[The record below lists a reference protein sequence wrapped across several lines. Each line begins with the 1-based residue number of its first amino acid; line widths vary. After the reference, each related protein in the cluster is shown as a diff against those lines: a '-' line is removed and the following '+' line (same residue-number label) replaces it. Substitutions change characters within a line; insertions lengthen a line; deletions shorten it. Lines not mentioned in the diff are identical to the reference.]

1 MPVPAKHDSTAK
13 GLSAYYT
20 PATIADMLAQWTV
33 RTGSERILEPSA
45 GEGALIDAAFRHARR
60 VQEHPDIH
68 FIACDINPE
77 AIETIRPRLTDRSEA
92 RAIDFLQ
99 LDPAST
105 GLFDAVLAN
114 PPFTRNHDIDSRRRS
129 YLRKRFDTVGAAGL
143 WVHFLFH
150 SIEFL
155 RTGGRLAAVVP
166 ASALFSD
173 YGRDCIERVSNRFA
187 EVELRE
193 IVDRPLWT
201 NGADERGALLFADG
215 FNLGSSHVPEPSRWS
230 ARGLPATHLPMS
242 SDAYEEL
249 ANRSTSLGCIA
260 SLSIGSVT
268 GHNSVFL
275 LDEAQRE
282 AQGISRRDLRP
293 IVSRARQVP
302 GLTIDQAK
310 LLALA
315 YRGEK
320 TWLLAPNKLGEKGS
334 GVRRQLAQISA
345 RRRKSTVWFQ
355 KREPWWKVECGNP
368 CDAIF
373 TYMNDRGP
381 RMVLATEDIRCT
393 NTLHCV
399 RFEEHVDE
407 NQRLAACLTLVSTFG
422 QLAAE
427 RLGRIYGGG
436 LLKFELK
443 DARRFPILP
452 AQQDLAS
459 AFAKAD
465 AYLADGH
472 ASEAT
477 RIADEVLLA
486 PLLGKRLVQSISL
499 LREEIDARQRIRRG
513 QL

>member
-1 MPVPAKHDSTAK
+1 MPVPAKQNSTVK
-13 GLSAYYT
+13 GLNAYYT

-45 GEGALIDAAFRHARR
+45 GAGALIDAAFRHARR
-60 VQEHPDIH
+60 LQEHPDIH
-68 FIACDINPE
+68 FVACDINPE
-77 AIETIRPRLTDRSEA
+77 AIETIRPRLTDRSEV

-99 LDPAST
+99 LDPVST

-114 PPFTRNHDIDSRRRS
+114 PPFTRNHDIDSQRRT
-129 YLRKRFDTVGAAGL
+129 YLRNRFDTVGAAGL

-150 SIEFL
+150 SMAFL

-173 YGRDCIERVSNRFA
+173 YGRDCLERVSNRFA
-187 EVELRE
+187 EVELRQ

-201 NGADERGALLFADG
+201 NRADERGALLFAEG
-215 FNLGSSHVPEPSRWS
+215 FNLGSSLLPAPRRWS
-230 ARGLPATHLPMS
+230 ASGVPAADLPMS

-249 ANRSTSLGCIA
+249 AGQATSLGRIA
-260 SLSIGSVT
+260 SLSIGAVT
-268 GHNSVFL
+268 GCNSVFL
-275 LDEAQRE
+275 LDEAQRK
-282 AQGISRRDLRP
+282 AQAIGRRDLQP

-302 GLTIDQAK
+302 GLTIDKAK
-310 LLALA
+310 LLSLA
-315 YRGEK
+315 CQGEK
-320 TWLLAPNKLGEKGS
+320 TWLLAPKQLGEKGG
-334 GVRRQLAQISA
+334 GVRRQLAKISA
-345 RRRKSTVWFQ
+345 QRRASTMWFK
-355 KREPWWKVECGNP
+355 KRDPWWKVECGAP

-381 RMVLATEDIRCT
+381 RMVLATEDVSCT

-407 NQRLAACLTLVSTFG
+407 NQRLAACLTLLSTFG

-443 DARRFPILP
+443 DARKFPILLP
-452 AQQDLAS
+452 KQDLAS
-459 AFAKAD
+459 SFAKAD

-472 ASEAT
+472 VDEAT
-477 RIADEVLLA
+477 RVADEALLA
-486 PLLGKRLVQSISL
+486 PLLGKRLLQAIGM
-499 LREEIDARQRIRRG
+499 LREEIDARQKVRRDHR
-513 QL
+513 